1 MKIKNVN
8 LQWYVLEWDV
18 NNKKIKPI
26 NILAGITEDLVRE
39 IKSGRV
45 HNKSILREYLKTV
58 FVYYYWSKAEHEMI
72 VSDLF
77 GKYQEK
83 IDVWKQI
90 EPNLD
95 LIVDYVNIK
104 CDLKLK

>member
-77 GKYQEK
+77 GKNQEK

-104 CDLKLK
+104 YDLKLK

>member
-26 NILAGITEDLVRE
+26 NILAGIIEDLARE

-58 FVYYYWSKAEHEMI
+58 FVYYYWNKAEHEMI

>member
-77 GKYQEK
+77 SKYQEK

-104 CDLKLK
+104 YDLKLK